1 MESLYTK
8 YRPAV
13 FQDVVGQTHVVSTLQ
28 NAVLEHKIGH
38 AYLFCGPRGTGKTTM
53 ARLFAKALLCAS
65 PQNGLP
71 CGVCETCKNIAQ
83 GIHPDVFELDAASR
97 TGVDNVR
104 EEIID
109 RVNYAPL
116 KGAYKIYIIDEV
128 HMLTASAFNALLKTL
143 EEPPSHVVFILCT
156 TEPHK
161 ILATILSRVMRFDFH
176 RIKSDEMFAH
186 LQKVCTLEHF
196 SADDEALKLIV
207 EHAQGGMRDALSS
220 LEQISVFGKGVISK
234 RLVEDMLGA
243 TSQTNLTALV
253 QSLALRDT
261 KRLFE
266 EIASLCEQGKSI
278 VQAACELAE
287 YMRDV
292 YLAKTLM
299 ESRLTLDDYAELFT
313 CGVATSQLE
322 ADAQAFKNVRHI
334 AYVLNV
340 VVDMISHIKTAAN
353 PRLTFELYSCRMI
366 HPVVTN
372 SSPALIKRLEAVET
386 QLAQL
391 TSGPS
396 QQSGAF
402 AAHAPVQHAARVQPV
417 QKASVQQSGYQPL
430 QQHVQPYA
438 PQHVQQRAQQM
449 PQQPAQQQA
458 QQMPQQPVQPPIQ
471 AHTSRPTQQPSQATA
486 APLSQGTA
494 DKSQLQRM
502 WKQVV
507 DKLMEVN
514 PSRGSLLTNAE
525 IRSDDGTRLVIEL
538 PIGSSFATKM
548 LAEPSISALVQ
559 SCVAPIFG
567 NRKLVYAESSL
578 QQTNIARAHAAQ
590 TPAPKPITAPAPSTS
605 SVSISAPTPVST
617 PPVATPA
624 PVPAQAPAVAPVPTP
639 SVAPAPAPQP
649 KSVSTPMPQPT
660 QSVAPQDTT
669 PSVQSASNGASS
681 ARAHEKTV
689 ATETLPPSSPA
700 LSQQEQDPQQT
711 IPRKATRAQTQKIL
725 DMLTEAFGEGV
736 KPRIESRESLE

>member
-53 ARLFAKALLCAS
+53 ARLFAKALLCTS

-287 YMRDV
+287 YTRDV

-299 ESRLTLDDYAELFT
+299 EQHLTLDDYAELFT

-372 SSPALIKRLEAVET
+372 SSSALIKRLEAVET

-391 TSGPS
+391 TSGSP
-396 QQSGAF
+396 QQSGLS
-402 AAHAPVQHAARVQPV
+402 AAHGPVQHTAHVQS
-417 QKASVQQSGYQPL
+417 ASNTSVQQR
-430 QQHVQPYA
+430 
-438 PQHVQQRAQQM
+438 VQQT
-449 PQQPAQQQA
+449 PQQPIQQQA

-578 QQTNIARAHAAQ
+578 QQTNIARTHAAQ
-590 TPAPKPITAPAPSTS
+590 IPAAKPIAAPAPSTS

-624 PVPAQAPAVAPVPTP
+624 PVPAQAPAAAPVPTP
-639 SVAPAPAPQP
+639 SVAPAPVPQP
-649 KSVSTPMPQPT
+649 KSVSTPTPQPT
-660 QSVAPQDTT
+660 QSAAPQNAK
-669 PSVQSASNGASS
+669 PSSQSVSNGATS

-689 ATETLPPSSPA
+689 ATETVPPSSPA

>member
-53 ARLFAKALLCAS
+53 ARLFAKALLCTS

-176 RIKSDEMFAH
+176 RIKGDEMFAH
-186 LQKVCTLEHF
+186 LQKVCTLENF

-299 ESRLTLDDYAELFT
+299 ESRLALDDYSELFT

-322 ADAQAFKNVRHI
+322 TDAQAFKNVRHI

-391 TSGPS
+391 TSVPS

-402 AAHAPVQHAARVQPV
+402 AAHAPVQHAEHVQPA

-430 QQHVQPYA
+430 QQPVQPPA

-449 PQQPAQQQA
+449 PQQPAQL
-458 QQMPQQPVQPPIQ
+458 PIQ
-471 AHTSRPTQQPSQATA
+471 ARAPQPAQQPSQSTA
-486 APLSQGTA
+486 APMSQGTA

-502 WKQVV
+502 WKQTV

-525 IRSDDGTRLVIEL
+525 IRSDDGIRLVIEL

-578 QQTNIARAHAAQ
+578 QQTNIARAQAVQ
-590 TPAPKPITAPAPSTS
+590 TPATAPVAAPTPTPAITSAPGSAPAPAPAP
-605 SVSISAPTPVST
+605 APTV
-617 PPVATPA
+617 TPA
-624 PVPAQAPAVAPVPTP
+624 PAP

-649 KSVSTPMPQPT
+649 KSVSTSTSQPMQPAAPQNAIPSA
-660 QSVAPQDTT
+660 QSVSHSTEP
-669 PSVQSASNGASS
+669 

-689 ATETLPPSSPA
+689 APETASSSSPTPSS
-700 LSQQEQDPQQT
+700 QEQDPQHA

-736 KPRIESRESLE
+736 KPRMETRETSE

>member
-53 ARLFAKALLCAS
+53 ARLFAKALLCTS

-176 RIKSDEMFAH
+176 RIKGDEMFAH

-299 ESRLTLDDYAELFT
+299 EQHLTLDDYAELFT

-391 TSGPS
+391 TSGSP
-396 QQSGAF
+396 QQSGLS
-402 AAHAPVQHAARVQPV
+402 AAHGPVQHTAHVQS
-417 QKASVQQSGYQPL
+417 ASNTSVQQSRYQPL
-430 QQHVQPYA
+430 QQTAQ
-438 PQHVQQRAQQM
+438 QRVQQPMQQHAQQSI
-449 PQQPAQQQA
+449 QQQA
-458 QQMPQQPVQPPIQ
+458 QQMPQQPAQPPIQ

-559 SCVAPIFG
+559 SCVALIFG

-578 QQTNIARAHAAQ
+578 QQTNIARAQAAQ
-590 TPAPKPITAPAPSTS
+590 TPATAPVAVPTPTPAITSAPGSAPAP
-605 SVSISAPTPVST
+605 A
-617 PPVATPA
+617 PA
-624 PVPAQAPAVAPVPTP
+624 PAPAAAPVPTP

-649 KSVSTPMPQPT
+649 KGVSTPTAKLMQPAAPQNAIPSA
-660 QSVAPQDTT
+660 QSVSNSTAP
-669 PSVQSASNGASS
+669 

-689 ATETLPPSSPA
+689 APETASSSSPTPSS
-700 LSQQEQDPQQT
+700 QEQDPQHT

-736 KPRIESRESLE
+736 KPRMETRESLE

>member
-53 ARLFAKALLCAS
+53 ARLFAKALLCTS

-176 RIKSDEMFAH
+176 RIKGDEMFAH

-234 RLVEDMLGA
+234 HLVEDMLGA

-299 ESRLTLDDYAELFT
+299 ESRLALDDYAELFT

-366 HPVVTN
+366 HPVLTN

-391 TSGPS
+391 TSGSP
-396 QQSGAF
+396 QQSGLS
-402 AAHAPVQHAARVQPV
+402 AAHEPVQHTTRVQ
-417 QKASVQQSGYQPL
+417 S
-430 QQHVQPYA
+430 A
-438 PQHVQQRAQQM
+438 PKTSAQQRVQQM
-449 PQQPAQQQA
+449 PQQPMQQQA
-458 QQMPQQPVQPPIQ
+458 QQMPQQPAQPPIQ
-471 AHTSRPTQQPSQATA
+471 ARKPQPAQQPSQATV

-578 QQTNIARAHAAQ
+578 QQTNIARTHAAQ
-590 TPAPKPITAPAPSTS
+590 IPAAKPIAAPAPSTS

-624 PVPAQAPAVAPVPTP
+624 PVPAQAPAAAPVPTP
-639 SVAPAPAPQP
+639 SVAPAPVPQP
-649 KSVSTPMPQPT
+649 KSVSTPTPQPT
-660 QSVAPQDTT
+660 QSAAPQNAT
-669 PSVQSASNGASS
+669 PSVQSVSNGASS

-700 LSQQEQDPQQT
+700 LSQQEQDPQHA

-736 KPRIESRESLE
+736 KPRMETRETSE

>member
-53 ARLFAKALLCAS
+53 ARLFAKALLCTS

-299 ESRLTLDDYAELFT
+299 EQHLTLDDYAELFT
-313 CGVATSQLE
+313 YGVATSQLE

-391 TSGPS
+391 TSGSP
-396 QQSGAF
+396 QQSGLS
-402 AAHAPVQHAARVQPV
+402 AAHAPVQHTA
-417 QKASVQQSGYQPL
+417 
-430 QQHVQPYA
+430 HVQSA
-438 PQHVQQRAQQM
+438 PKTSAQQRVQQM
-449 PQQPAQQQA
+449 PQQPMQQQA
-458 QQMPQQPVQPPIQ
+458 QQMPQQPAQPPIQ
-471 AHTSRPTQQPSQATA
+471 ARKPQPTQQPSQATA
-486 APLSQGTA
+486 APLSQGAA

-525 IRSDDGTRLVIEL
+525 IRSDDGARLVIEL

-590 TPAPKPITAPAPSTS
+590 IPAAKPIAAPAPSTS

-617 PPVATPA
+617 TPVATPA
-624 PVPAQAPAVAPVPTP
+624 PASVPAVAPVSAPAPT
-639 SVAPAPAPQP
+639 PAPAPRP
-649 KSVSTPMPQPT
+649 KSVSTSTSQPT
-660 QSVAPQDTT
+660 QSAAPQNAK
-669 PSVQSASNGASS
+669 PSSQSVSNGATS

-689 ATETLPPSSPA
+689 ATETVPPSSPA
-700 LSQQEQDPQQT
+700 PSQQEQDPQQT

>member
-53 ARLFAKALLCAS
+53 ARLFAKALLCTS

-278 VQAACELAE
+278 VQTACELAE

-299 ESRLTLDDYAELFT
+299 EQHLTLDDYAELFT
-313 CGVATSQLE
+313 CGFATSQLE

-391 TSGPS
+391 TSGSP
-396 QQSGAF
+396 QQSGLS
-402 AAHAPVQHAARVQPV
+402 AAHGPVQHTAHVQS
-417 QKASVQQSGYQPL
+417 ASNTSVQQR
-430 QQHVQPYA
+430 
-438 PQHVQQRAQQM
+438 VQQT
-449 PQQPAQQQA
+449 PQQPIQQQA

-502 WKQVV
+502 WKQTV

-525 IRSDDGTRLVIEL
+525 IRSDDGVRLVIEL

-578 QQTNIARAHAAQ
+578 QQTNIARTHAAQ
-590 TPAPKPITAPAPSTS
+590 IPAAKPIAAPAPSTS

-624 PVPAQAPAVAPVPTP
+624 PVPAQAPAAAPVPTP
-639 SVAPAPAPQP
+639 SVAPAPVPQP
-649 KSVSTPMPQPT
+649 KSVSTPTPQPT
-660 QSVAPQDTT
+660 QSAAPQNAK
-669 PSVQSASNGASS
+669 PSSQSVSNGATS

-689 ATETLPPSSPA
+689 ATETVPPSSPA

>member
-53 ARLFAKALLCAS
+53 ARLFAKALLCTS

-287 YMRDV
+287 YTRDV

-299 ESRLTLDDYAELFT
+299 EQHLTLDDYAELFT

-449 PQQPAQQQA
+449 PQQP
-458 QQMPQQPVQPPIQ
+458 VQPPIQ
-471 AHTSRPTQQPSQATA
+471 ARKPQLAQQPSQATA
-486 APLSQGTA
+486 VTMSQGTA

-502 WKQVV
+502 WKQTV

-525 IRSDDGTRLVIEL
+525 IRSDDGVRLVIEL

-578 QQTNIARAHAAQ
+578 QQTNIARAQAAQ
-590 TPAPKPITAPAPSTS
+590 TPATAPVAAPTPAPTIASVPGSAPAP
-605 SVSISAPTPVST
+605 A
-617 PPVATPA
+617 PA
-624 PVPAQAPAVAPVPTP
+624 PAPAAAPVPTP

-649 KSVSTPMPQPT
+649 KGVSTPTAKPT
-660 QSVAPQDTT
+660 QPAAPQNAI
-669 PSVQSASNGASS
+669 PSAQSVSHSTEP

-689 ATETLPPSSPA
+689 APETAPSSSPA
-700 LSQQEQDPQQT
+700 SSSQEQDPQHA

-736 KPRIESRESLE
+736 KPRMETRETSE

>member
-71 CGVCETCKNIAQ
+71 CGACETCKNIAQ

-299 ESRLTLDDYAELFT
+299 ESRLALDDYAELFT

-391 TSGPS
+391 TSGYL
-396 QQSGAF
+396 QQSGAST
-402 AAHAPVQHAARVQPV
+402 AHTPVQHEARVQPA

-430 QQHVQPYA
+430 QQPVQPPA
-438 PQHVQQRAQQM
+438 PQHVQQRVQQM
-449 PQQPAQQQA
+449 PQQPAQ
-458 QQMPQQPVQPPIQ
+458 PPIQ
-471 AHTSRPTQQPSQATA
+471 ARAPQPAQQPSQATA
-486 APLSQGTA
+486 APMSQGTA

-502 WKQVV
+502 WKQTV

-525 IRSDDGTRLVIEL
+525 IRSDDGVRLVIEL

-578 QQTNIARAHAAQ
+578 QQTNIARAQAVQ
-590 TPAPKPITAPAPSTS
+590 TPATAPVAAPTPTPAITSAPAP
-605 SVSISAPTPVST
+605 A
-617 PPVATPA
+617 PA
-624 PVPAQAPAVAPVPTP
+624 PAPAVAPVPAP
-639 SVAPAPAPQP
+639 SVAPAPAPQS
-649 KSVSTPMPQPT
+649 KGVSTPTAKPT
-660 QSVAPQDTT
+660 QPAAPQNAI
-669 PSVQSASNGASS
+669 PSPQSVSHSTEPAH
-681 ARAHEKTV
+681 AHEKT
-689 ATETLPPSSPA
+689 ATPEPVPSSSPA
-700 LSQQEQDPQQT
+700 SSSQEQDPQQT

-736 KPRIESRESLE
+736 KPRMETRETSE

>member
-299 ESRLTLDDYAELFT
+299 EQHLTLDDYAELFT

-391 TSGPS
+391 TSGSP
-396 QQSGAF
+396 QQSGLS
-402 AAHAPVQHAARVQPV
+402 AAHGPVQHTAHVQS
-417 QKASVQQSGYQPL
+417 ASNTSVQQSRYQPL
-430 QQHVQPYA
+430 QQTAQ
-438 PQHVQQRAQQM
+438 QRVQQPMQQHAQQSIQQAQQM
-449 PQQPAQQQA
+449 PQQPAQ
-458 QQMPQQPVQPPIQ
+458 PPIQ
-471 AHTSRPTQQPSQATA
+471 ARKPQPAQQPSQATA

-502 WKQVV
+502 WKQAV

-525 IRSDDGTRLVIEL
+525 IRSDDGARLVIEL

-590 TPAPKPITAPAPSTS
+590 IPAAKPIAAPAPSTS

-617 PPVATPA
+617 TPVATPA

-649 KSVSTPMPQPT
+649 KSASTPTPQPT

-736 KPRIESRESLE
+736 KPRMESRESLE

>member
-53 ARLFAKALLCAS
+53 ARLFAKALLCTS

-278 VQAACELAE
+278 VQTACELAE

-299 ESRLTLDDYAELFT
+299 EQHLTLDDYAELFT
-313 CGVATSQLE
+313 CGFATSQLE

-372 SSPALIKRLEAVET
+372 SSPALIKRLETVET

-391 TSGPS
+391 TSGSP
-396 QQSGAF
+396 QQSGLS
-402 AAHAPVQHAARVQPV
+402 AAHGPVQHTAHVQSAPNT
-417 QKASVQQSGYQPL
+417 SVQQSRYQPL
-430 QQHVQPYA
+430 QQTAQ
-438 PQHVQQRAQQM
+438 QRVQQPMQQHAQQ
-449 PQQPAQQQA
+449 PIQQQA
-458 QQMPQQPVQPPIQ
+458 QQMPQQPAQLPIQ

-548 LAEPSISALVQ
+548 LAEHSISALVQ

-578 QQTNIARAHAAQ
+578 QQTNIARAHAVQ
-590 TPAPKPITAPAPSTS
+590 TPAAAPAAAPTPTPGIAPAPAP
-605 SVSISAPTPVST
+605 APTV
-617 PPVATPA
+617 A
-624 PVPAQAPAVAPVPTP
+624 PVPAP

-649 KSVSTPMPQPT
+649 KGVSTPTAKPT
-660 QSVAPQDTT
+660 QSAAPQNAV
-669 PSVQSASNGASS
+669 PSAQSVSHSTEP
-681 ARAHEKTV
+681 ARVHEKT
-689 ATETLPPSSPA
+689 ATPETASSSSPTPSS
-700 LSQQEQDPQQT
+700 QEQDPQHT

-736 KPRIESRESLE
+736 KPRMETRESLE

>member
-53 ARLFAKALLCAS
+53 ARLFAKALLCTS

-299 ESRLTLDDYAELFT
+299 EQHLTLDDYAELFT

-391 TSGPS
+391 TSGSP
-396 QQSGAF
+396 QQSGLS
-402 AAHAPVQHAARVQPV
+402 AAHGPVQHTAHVQS
-417 QKASVQQSGYQPL
+417 ASNTSVQQR
-430 QQHVQPYA
+430 
-438 PQHVQQRAQQM
+438 VQQT
-449 PQQPAQQQA
+449 PQQPIQQQA

-578 QQTNIARAHAAQ
+578 QQTNIARTHAAQ
-590 TPAPKPITAPAPSTS
+590 IPAAKPIAAPAPSTS

-624 PVPAQAPAVAPVPTP
+624 PVPAQAPAAAPVPTP
-639 SVAPAPAPQP
+639 SVAPAPVPQP
-649 KSVSTPMPQPT
+649 KSVSTPTPQPT
-660 QSVAPQDTT
+660 QSAAPQNAT
-669 PSVQSASNGASS
+669 PSVQSVSNGASS

>member
-53 ARLFAKALLCAS
+53 ARLFAKALLCTS

-176 RIKSDEMFAH
+176 RIKDDEMFAH

-287 YMRDV
+287 YTRDV

-299 ESRLTLDDYAELFT
+299 ESRLALDDYAELFT

-391 TSGPS
+391 TSGSP
-396 QQSGAF
+396 QQSGLS
-402 AAHAPVQHAARVQPV
+402 AAHAPVQHTARVQS
-417 QKASVQQSGYQPL
+417 ASNTSVQQSRYQPL
-430 QQHVQPYA
+430 QQPAQ
-438 PQHVQQRAQQM
+438 QRVQQSIQQQAQQ
-449 PQQPAQQQA
+449 PIQQQA

-471 AHTSRPTQQPSQATA
+471 AHTPQPAQQPSQAIA

-578 QQTNIARAHAAQ
+578 QQTNIARTPAAQ
-590 TPAPKPITAPAPSTS
+590 IPAAKPIAAPAPSTS

-617 PPVATPA
+617 TPVATPA

-649 KSVSTPMPQPT
+649 KSVSTPTSQPT
-660 QSVAPQDTT
+660 QSVAPQNAT
-669 PSVQSASNGASS
+669 PSVQSVSNAAAS
-681 ARAHEKTV
+681 ARAHEKT
-689 ATETLPPSSPA
+689 ATPETVPSSSPA
-700 LSQQEQDPQQT
+700 SSSQEQDPQQT

-736 KPRIESRESLE
+736 KPRMESRESLE

>member
-176 RIKSDEMFAH
+176 RIKGDEMFAH

-220 LEQISVFGKGVISK
+220 LEQISVFGKGIISK

-372 SSPALIKRLEAVET
+372 SSPALIKRLEVVET
-386 QLAQL
+386 QLSQL

-402 AAHAPVQHAARVQPV
+402 AAHAPVQHTARVQPA

-430 QQHVQPYA
+430 QQL
-438 PQHVQQRAQQM
+438 AQM
-449 PQQPAQQQA
+449 RTPQPAQQQA
-458 QQMPQQPVQPPIQ
+458 QQMPQQPAQQRVQQMPQQPAQ
-471 AHTSRPTQQPSQATA
+471 MRTPQPAQQPSQSTA
-486 APLSQGTA
+486 APISQGTA

-507 DKLMEVN
+507 DKLMAVN

-525 IRSDDGTRLVIEL
+525 IRSDDGARLVIEL

-578 QQTNIARAHAAQ
+578 QQTNIARAQAAQ
-590 TPAPKPITAPAPSTS
+590 TPATTPVA
-605 SVSISAPTPVST
+605 APTPV
-617 PPVATPA
+617 PA
-624 PVPAQAPAVAPVPTP
+624 PSAVSAPAPASAPVPAVAPVPAP
-639 SVAPAPAPQP
+639 SAAPAPAPQP
-649 KSVSTPMPQPT
+649 QPKGVSTPTAKPT
-660 QSVAPQDTT
+660 QSAAPQNAI
-669 PSVQSASNGASS
+669 PSAQSVSNS
-681 ARAHEKTV
+681 AAPARVHEKT
-689 ATETLPPSSPA
+689 ATPEAVPSSSPA
-700 LSQQEQDPQQT
+700 SSSQEQDPQHT

-736 KPRIESRESLE
+736 KPRMETRESLE

>member
-391 TSGPS
+391 TSGYL
-396 QQSGAF
+396 QQSGAST
-402 AAHAPVQHAARVQPV
+402 AHTPVQHEARVQPA
-417 QKASVQQSGYQPL
+417 QKASVQQSGYQP
-430 QQHVQPYA
+430 
-438 PQHVQQRAQQM
+438 VQQPAQM
-449 PQQPAQQQA
+449 RTPQPAQQQA
-458 QQMPQQPVQPPIQ
+458 QQMPQQPAQPPIQ
-471 AHTSRPTQQPSQATA
+471 ARKPQPAQQPSQSIAT
-486 APLSQGTA
+486 PISQGTA
-494 DKSQLQRM
+494 DKSQLQRL
-502 WKQVV
+502 WKQTV

-525 IRSDDGTRLVIEL
+525 IRSDDGARLVIEL

-578 QQTNIARAHAAQ
+578 QQTNIARAQAAQ
-590 TPAPKPITAPAPSTS
+590 TPATAPVAAPTPAPAPSA
-605 SVSISAPTPVST
+605 VSAPAPAS
-617 PPVATPA
+617 A
-624 PVPAQAPAVAPVPTP
+624 PVPAVAPV
-639 SVAPAPAPQP
+639 PAPAPQP
-649 KSVSTPMPQPT
+649 KGVSTPTAKPT
-660 QSVAPQDTT
+660 PPVAPQNAI
-669 PSVQSASNGASS
+669 PSAQSVSDSTEP

-689 ATETLPPSSPA
+689 APETVPSSSPTP
-700 LSQQEQDPQQT
+700 SSQEQDPQHA

-736 KPRIESRESLE
+736 KPRMETRETSE

>member
-53 ARLFAKALLCAS
+53 ARLFAKALLCTS

-287 YMRDV
+287 YTRDV

-299 ESRLTLDDYAELFT
+299 EQHLTLDDYAELFT

-366 HPVVTN
+366 HPVVIN

-391 TSGPS
+391 TSGSP
-396 QQSGAF
+396 QQSGLS
-402 AAHAPVQHAARVQPV
+402 AAHGPVQHTARVQS
-417 QKASVQQSGYQPL
+417 ASNTSVQQSRYQPL
-430 QQHVQPYA
+430 QQPAQQRVQ
-438 PQHVQQRAQQM
+438 QSIQQRAQQ
-449 PQQPAQQQA
+449 PIQQQA

-471 AHTSRPTQQPSQATA
+471 ARTPQPAQQPSQAIA

-578 QQTNIARAHAAQ
+578 QQTNIARAHAVQ
-590 TPAPKPITAPAPSTS
+590 TPATAPAAAPTPTPGIAPAPAPSA
-605 SVSISAPTPVST
+605 VLV
-617 PPVATPA
+617 PA
-624 PVPAQAPAVAPVPTP
+624 PAPAAAPVPTP

-649 KSVSTPMPQPT
+649 KGVSTPTAKPT
-660 QSVAPQDTT
+660 QSAAPQNAV
-669 PSVQSASNGASS
+669 PSAQSVSHSTEP
-681 ARAHEKTV
+681 ARVHEKT
-689 ATETLPPSSPA
+689 ATPETASSSSPTPSS
-700 LSQQEQDPQQT
+700 QEQDPQHT

>member
-53 ARLFAKALLCAS
+53 ARLFAKALLCTS

-299 ESRLTLDDYAELFT
+299 EQHLTLDDYAELFT
-313 CGVATSQLE
+313 CDVATSQLE

-391 TSGPS
+391 TSGSP
-396 QQSGAF
+396 QQSGLS
-402 AAHAPVQHAARVQPV
+402 AAHGPVQHTAHVQS
-417 QKASVQQSGYQPL
+417 ASNTSVQQR
-430 QQHVQPYA
+430 
-438 PQHVQQRAQQM
+438 VQQT
-449 PQQPAQQQA
+449 PQQPIQQQA

-578 QQTNIARAHAAQ
+578 QQTNIARTHAAQ
-590 TPAPKPITAPAPSTS
+590 IPAAKPIAAPAPSTS

-624 PVPAQAPAVAPVPTP
+624 PVPAQAPAAAPVPTP
-639 SVAPAPAPQP
+639 SVAPAPVPQP
-649 KSVSTPMPQPT
+649 KSVSTPTPQPT
-660 QSVAPQDTT
+660 QSAAPQNAK
-669 PSVQSASNGASS
+669 PSSQSVSNGATS

-689 ATETLPPSSPA
+689 ATETVPPSSPA

>member
-299 ESRLTLDDYAELFT
+299 EQHLTLDDYAELFT

-340 VVDMISHIKTAAN
+340 GVDMISHIKTAAN

-391 TSGPS
+391 TSGSP
-396 QQSGAF
+396 QQSGLS
-402 AAHAPVQHAARVQPV
+402 AAHAPVQHTAHVQSAPNT
-417 QKASVQQSGYQPL
+417 SVQQR
-430 QQHVQPYA
+430 
-438 PQHVQQRAQQM
+438 VQQT
-449 PQQPAQQQA
+449 PQQPIQQQA

-578 QQTNIARAHAAQ
+578 QQTNIARTHAAQ
-590 TPAPKPITAPAPSTS
+590 IPAAKPIAAPAPSTS
-605 SVSISAPTPVST
+605 SVSIPAPTPVST
-617 PPVATPA
+617 PPVATPS

-649 KSVSTPMPQPT
+649 KSASTPTPQPT
-660 QSVAPQDTT
+660 QSVAPQNTT
-669 PSVQSASNGASS
+669 PSVQSVSNGAAS

-689 ATETLPPSSPA
+689 ATEPSHSSSPA

>member
-53 ARLFAKALLCAS
+53 ARLFAKALLCTS

-176 RIKSDEMFAH
+176 RIKSDEMFVH

-299 ESRLTLDDYAELFT
+299 EQHLTLDDYAELFT

-372 SSPALIKRLEAVET
+372 SSSALIKRLEAVET

-391 TSGPS
+391 TSGYL
-396 QQSGAF
+396 QQSGAST
-402 AAHAPVQHAARVQPV
+402 AHGPVQHTAHVQS
-417 QKASVQQSGYQPL
+417 ASNTSVQQR
-430 QQHVQPYA
+430 
-438 PQHVQQRAQQM
+438 VQQT
-449 PQQPAQQQA
+449 PQQPIQQQA

-578 QQTNIARAHAAQ
+578 QQTNIARTHAAQ
-590 TPAPKPITAPAPSTS
+590 IPAAKPIAAPAPSTS

-624 PVPAQAPAVAPVPTP
+624 PVPAQAPAAAPVPTP
-639 SVAPAPAPQP
+639 SVAPAPVPQP
-649 KSVSTPMPQPT
+649 KSVSTPTPQPT
-660 QSVAPQDTT
+660 QSAAPQNAK
-669 PSVQSASNGASS
+669 PSSQSVSNGATS

-689 ATETLPPSSPA
+689 ATETVPPSSPA

>member
-299 ESRLTLDDYAELFT
+299 EQHLTLDDYAELFT
-313 CGVATSQLE
+313 CDVATSQLE

-391 TSGPS
+391 TSGSP
-396 QQSGAF
+396 QQSGLS
-402 AAHAPVQHAARVQPV
+402 AAHGPVQHTAHVQS
-417 QKASVQQSGYQPL
+417 ASNTSVQQR
-430 QQHVQPYA
+430 
-438 PQHVQQRAQQM
+438 VQQT
-449 PQQPAQQQA
+449 PQQPIQQQA

-578 QQTNIARAHAAQ
+578 QQTNIARMPAAQ
-590 TPAPKPITAPAPSTS
+590 IPAVKPIAAPAPSTS

-624 PVPAQAPAVAPVPTP
+624 PVPAQAPAAAPVPTP

-649 KSVSTPMPQPT
+649 KSVSTPTSQPT
-660 QSVAPQDTT
+660 QSVAPQNAT
-669 PSVQSASNGASS
+669 PSVQSVSNAAAS
-681 ARAHEKTV
+681 ARAHEKT
-689 ATETLPPSSPA
+689 ATPETAPSSSPA
-700 LSQQEQDPQQT
+700 SSSQEQDPQQT

>member
-53 ARLFAKALLCAS
+53 ARLFAKALLCTS

-287 YMRDV
+287 YTRDV

-299 ESRLTLDDYAELFT
+299 EQHLTLDDYAELFT

-391 TSGPS
+391 TSRSP
-396 QQSGAF
+396 QQSGLS
-402 AAHAPVQHAARVQPV
+402 AAHAPVQHTARVQS
-417 QKASVQQSGYQPL
+417 ASNTSVQQSRYQPL
-430 QQHVQPYA
+430 QQPAQ
-438 PQHVQQRAQQM
+438 QRVQQSIQQQAQQ
-449 PQQPAQQQA
+449 PIQQQA

-471 AHTSRPTQQPSQATA
+471 AHTPQPAQQPSQAIA

-525 IRSDDGTRLVIEL
+525 IRSDDGARLVIEL

-590 TPAPKPITAPAPSTS
+590 IPAAKPIAAPAPSTS

-617 PPVATPA
+617 TPVATPA

-649 KSVSTPMPQPT
+649 KSASTPTPQPT

-736 KPRIESRESLE
+736 KPRMESRESLE

>member
-53 ARLFAKALLCAS
+53 ARLFAKALLCTS

-143 EEPPSHVVFILCT
+143 EEPPAHVVFILCT

-176 RIKSDEMFAH
+176 RIKGDEMFAH

-234 RLVEDMLGA
+234 HLVEDMLGA

-299 ESRLTLDDYAELFT
+299 ESRLALDDYAELFT

-366 HPVVTN
+366 HPVLTN

-391 TSGPS
+391 TSGSP
-396 QQSGAF
+396 QQSGLS
-402 AAHAPVQHAARVQPV
+402 AAHEPVQHTTRVQ
-417 QKASVQQSGYQPL
+417 S
-430 QQHVQPYA
+430 A
-438 PQHVQQRAQQM
+438 PKTSAQQRAQQM

-578 QQTNIARAHAAQ
+578 QQTNIARTHAAQ
-590 TPAPKPITAPAPSTS
+590 IPAAKPIAAPAPSTS

-624 PVPAQAPAVAPVPTP
+624 PVPAQAPAAAPVPTP
-639 SVAPAPAPQP
+639 SVAPAPVPQP
-649 KSVSTPMPQPT
+649 KSVSTPTAKPT
-660 QSVAPQDTT
+660 PPAASQNAIPSAQSVSHSTEP
-669 PSVQSASNGASS
+669 

-689 ATETLPPSSPA
+689 APETASSSSPTPSS
-700 LSQQEQDPQQT
+700 QEQDPQQT

-736 KPRIESRESLE
+736 KPRIESRETSE

>member
-53 ARLFAKALLCAS
+53 ARLFAKALLCTS

-176 RIKSDEMFAH
+176 RIKGDEMFAH

-287 YMRDV
+287 YTRDV

-299 ESRLTLDDYAELFT
+299 ESRLALDDYAELFT

-366 HPVVTN
+366 HPVLTN

-391 TSGPS
+391 TSGSP
-396 QQSGAF
+396 QQSGLS
-402 AAHAPVQHAARVQPV
+402 AAHEPVQHTTRVQ
-417 QKASVQQSGYQPL
+417 S
-430 QQHVQPYA
+430 A
-438 PQHVQQRAQQM
+438 PKTSAQQRVQQM
-449 PQQPAQQQA
+449 PQQPAQ
-458 QQMPQQPVQPPIQ
+458 PPIQ
-471 AHTSRPTQQPSQATA
+471 ARKPQPAQQPSQATA

-525 IRSDDGTRLVIEL
+525 IRSDDGARLVIEL

-578 QQTNIARAHAAQ
+578 QQTNIARTPAAQ
-590 TPAPKPITAPAPSTS
+590 IPAAKPIAAPAPSTS

-624 PVPAQAPAVAPVPTP
+624 PVPARAPAAAPVPTP

-649 KSVSTPMPQPT
+649 KSVSTPTSQPT

>member
-53 ARLFAKALLCAS
+53 ARLFAKALLCTS

-143 EEPPSHVVFILCT
+143 EEPPAHVVFILCT

-176 RIKSDEMFAH
+176 RIKGDEMFAH

-234 RLVEDMLGA
+234 HLVEDMLGA

-299 ESRLTLDDYAELFT
+299 ESRLALDDYAELFT

-366 HPVVTN
+366 HPVLTN

-391 TSGPS
+391 TSGSP
-396 QQSGAF
+396 QQSGLS
-402 AAHAPVQHAARVQPV
+402 AAHAPVQHTTRVQ
-417 QKASVQQSGYQPL
+417 S
-430 QQHVQPYA
+430 A
-438 PQHVQQRAQQM
+438 PKTSAQQRVQQM
-449 PQQPAQQQA
+449 PQQPMQQQA
-458 QQMPQQPVQPPIQ
+458 QQMPQQPAQPPIQ
-471 AHTSRPTQQPSQATA
+471 ARKPQPAQQPSQATA

-525 IRSDDGTRLVIEL
+525 IRSDDGARLVIEL

-578 QQTNIARAHAAQ
+578 QQTNIARTPAAQ
-590 TPAPKPITAPAPSTS
+590 IPAAKPIAAPAPSTS

-624 PVPAQAPAVAPVPTP
+624 PVPAQAPAAAPVPTP

-649 KSVSTPMPQPT
+649 KSVSTPTSQPT
-660 QSVAPQDTT
+660 QSVAPQNAT
-669 PSVQSASNGASS
+669 PSVQSVSNAAAS
-681 ARAHEKTV
+681 ARAHEKT
-689 ATETLPPSSPA
+689 ATPETVPSSSPA
-700 LSQQEQDPQQT
+700 SSSQEQDPQQT

>member
-176 RIKSDEMFAH
+176 RIKGDEMFAH

-292 YLAKTLM
+292 YLVKTLM
-299 ESRLTLDDYAELFT
+299 ESRLALDDYAELFT

-391 TSGPS
+391 TSGYL
-396 QQSGAF
+396 QQSGAST
-402 AAHAPVQHAARVQPV
+402 AHTPVQHEARVQPA
-417 QKASVQQSGYQPL
+417 QKASVQQSGYQPV
-430 QQHVQPYA
+430 QQPA
-438 PQHVQQRAQQM
+438 QQRAQQM
-449 PQQPAQQQA
+449 PQQPAQ
-458 QQMPQQPVQPPIQ
+458 PPIQ
-471 AHTSRPTQQPSQATA
+471 AHTPQPAQQPSQATA
-486 APLSQGTA
+486 VPMSQGTA

-502 WKQVV
+502 WKQTV

-525 IRSDDGTRLVIEL
+525 IRSDDGVRLVIEL

-578 QQTNIARAHAAQ
+578 QQTNIARAQAAQ
-590 TPAPKPITAPAPSTS
+590 TPATAPVAAPTPTPAITSALGSAPAP
-605 SVSISAPTPVST
+605 A
-617 PPVATPA
+617 PA
-624 PVPAQAPAVAPVPTP
+624 PAPAAAPVPTP

-649 KSVSTPMPQPT
+649 KGVSTPTAKPT
-660 QSVAPQDTT
+660 QPAAPQNAI
-669 PSVQSASNGASS
+669 PSAQSVSHSTEP

-689 ATETLPPSSPA
+689 APETASSSSPTPSS
-700 LSQQEQDPQQT
+700 QEQDPQHT

-736 KPRIESRESLE
+736 KPRMETRETSE

>member
-53 ARLFAKALLCAS
+53 ARLFAKALLCTS

-299 ESRLTLDDYAELFT
+299 EQHLTLDDYAELFT

-391 TSGPS
+391 TSGSP
-396 QQSGAF
+396 QQSGLS
-402 AAHAPVQHAARVQPV
+402 AAHEPVQHTTRVQ
-417 QKASVQQSGYQPL
+417 S
-430 QQHVQPYA
+430 A
-438 PQHVQQRAQQM
+438 PKTSAQQRVQQM
-449 PQQPAQQQA
+449 PQQPAQ
-458 QQMPQQPVQPPIQ
+458 PPIQ
-471 AHTSRPTQQPSQATA
+471 ARKPQPAQQPSQATA

-525 IRSDDGTRLVIEL
+525 IRSDDGARLVIEL

-590 TPAPKPITAPAPSTS
+590 TPAAKPITVPAPSTS

-617 PPVATPA
+617 PSVATPA
-624 PVPAQAPAVAPVPTP
+624 PVPAQAPAVAPVSAPAPT
-639 SVAPAPAPQP
+639 PAPAPQP
-649 KSVSTPMPQPT
+649 KSVSTSTSQPT
-660 QSVAPQDTT
+660 QSAAPQNAK
-669 PSVQSASNGASS
+669 PSSQSVSNGATS

-689 ATETLPPSSPA
+689 ATVTVPPSSPA
-700 LSQQEQDPQQT
+700 PSQQEQDPQQT

>member
-53 ARLFAKALLCAS
+53 ARLFAKALLCTS

-176 RIKSDEMFAH
+176 RIKGDEMFAH

-287 YMRDV
+287 YTRDV

-299 ESRLTLDDYAELFT
+299 ESRLALDDYAELFT

-366 HPVVTN
+366 HPVLTN

-391 TSGPS
+391 TSGSP
-396 QQSGAF
+396 QQSGLS
-402 AAHAPVQHAARVQPV
+402 AAHEPVQHTTRVQ
-417 QKASVQQSGYQPL
+417 S
-430 QQHVQPYA
+430 A
-438 PQHVQQRAQQM
+438 PKTSAQQRVQQM
-449 PQQPAQQQA
+449 PQQPMQQQA
-458 QQMPQQPVQPPIQ
+458 QQMPQQPAQPPIQ
-471 AHTSRPTQQPSQATA
+471 ARKPQPAQQPSQATV

-578 QQTNIARAHAAQ
+578 QQTNIARTHAAQ
-590 TPAPKPITAPAPSTS
+590 IPAAKPIAAPAPSTS

-624 PVPAQAPAVAPVPTP
+624 PVPAQAPAAAPVPTP
-639 SVAPAPAPQP
+639 SVAPAPVPQP
-649 KSVSTPMPQPT
+649 KSVSTPTPQPT
-660 QSVAPQDTT
+660 QSAAPQNAT
-669 PSVQSASNGASS
+669 PSVQSVSNGASS

>member
-299 ESRLTLDDYAELFT
+299 EQHLTLDDYAELFT

-366 HPVVTN
+366 HPVVIN

-391 TSGPS
+391 TSGSP
-396 QQSGAF
+396 QQSGLS
-402 AAHAPVQHAARVQPV
+402 AAHGPVQHTAHVQS
-417 QKASVQQSGYQPL
+417 ASNTSVQQSRYQPL
-430 QQHVQPYA
+430 QQTA
-438 PQHVQQRAQQM
+438 QQRVQQM
-449 PQQPAQQQA
+449 PQQPMQQQA
-458 QQMPQQPVQPPIQ
+458 QQMPQQPAQPPIQ
-471 AHTSRPTQQPSQATA
+471 ARKPQPAQQPSQATA

-525 IRSDDGTRLVIEL
+525 IRSDDGARLVIEL

-578 QQTNIARAHAAQ
+578 QQTNIARTPAAQ
-590 TPAPKPITAPAPSTS
+590 IPAAKPIAAPAPSTS

-624 PVPAQAPAVAPVPTP
+624 PVPAQAPAAAPVPTP

-649 KSVSTPMPQPT
+649 KSVSTPTSQPT
-660 QSVAPQDTT
+660 QSVAPQNAT
-669 PSVQSASNGASS
+669 PSVQSVSNAAAS
-681 ARAHEKTV
+681 ARAHEKT
-689 ATETLPPSSPA
+689 ATPETVPSSSPA
-700 LSQQEQDPQQT
+700 SSSQEQDPQQT

>member
-53 ARLFAKALLCAS
+53 ARLFAKALLCTS

-176 RIKSDEMFAH
+176 RIKDDEMFAH

-287 YMRDV
+287 YTRDV

-299 ESRLTLDDYAELFT
+299 ESRLALDDYAELFT

-391 TSGPS
+391 TSGSP
-396 QQSGAF
+396 QQSGLS
-402 AAHAPVQHAARVQPV
+402 AAHAPVQHTARVQS
-417 QKASVQQSGYQPL
+417 ASNTSVQQSRYQPL
-430 QQHVQPYA
+430 QQPAQ
-438 PQHVQQRAQQM
+438 QRVQQSIQQQAQQ
-449 PQQPAQQQA
+449 PIQQQA

-471 AHTSRPTQQPSQATA
+471 AHTPQPAQQPSQAIA

-578 QQTNIARAHAAQ
+578 QQTNIAR
-590 TPAPKPITAPAPSTS
+590 PAPSTS

-624 PVPAQAPAVAPVPTP
+624 PVPAQAPAAAPVPTP

-649 KSVSTPMPQPT
+649 KSVSTPTSQPT
-660 QSVAPQDTT
+660 QSVAPQNAT
-669 PSVQSASNGASS
+669 PSVQSVSNAAAS
-681 ARAHEKTV
+681 ARAHEKT
-689 ATETLPPSSPA
+689 ATPETVPSSSPA
-700 LSQQEQDPQQT
+700 SSSQEQDPQQT

>member
-53 ARLFAKALLCAS
+53 ARLFAKALLCTS

-143 EEPPSHVVFILCT
+143 EEPPAHVVFILCT

-176 RIKSDEMFAH
+176 RIKGDEMFVH

-234 RLVEDMLGA
+234 HLVEDMLGA

-299 ESRLTLDDYAELFT
+299 ESRLALDDYAELFT

-366 HPVVTN
+366 HPVLTN

-391 TSGPS
+391 TSGSP
-396 QQSGAF
+396 QQSGLS
-402 AAHAPVQHAARVQPV
+402 AAHEPVQHTTRVQS
-417 QKASVQQSGYQPL
+417 ASNTSVQQSRYQPL
-430 QQHVQPYA
+430 QQPAQ
-438 PQHVQQRAQQM
+438 QRVQQSIQQQAQQ
-449 PQQPAQQQA
+449 PIQQQA

-471 AHTSRPTQQPSQATA
+471 AHTPQPAQQPSQAIA

-525 IRSDDGTRLVIEL
+525 IRSDDGVRLVIEL

-578 QQTNIARAHAAQ
+578 QQTNIARAQAAQ
-590 TPAPKPITAPAPSTS
+590 IPATAPVAAPTPAPAIAPAP
-605 SVSISAPTPVST
+605 A
-617 PPVATPA
+617 
-624 PVPAQAPAVAPVPTP
+624 P

-649 KSVSTPMPQPT
+649 KGVSTPTAKPT
-660 QSVAPQDTT
+660 QSAAPQNAV
-669 PSVQSASNGASS
+669 PSAQSVSHSTEP
-681 ARAHEKTV
+681 ARVHEKT
-689 ATETLPPSSPA
+689 ATPETASSSSPTPSS
-700 LSQQEQDPQQT
+700 QEQDPQQT

>member
-53 ARLFAKALLCAS
+53 ARLFAKALLCTS

-176 RIKSDEMFAH
+176 RIKGDEMFAH

-287 YMRDV
+287 YTRDV

-299 ESRLTLDDYAELFT
+299 ESRLALDDYAELFT

-391 TSGPS
+391 TSGYL
-396 QQSGAF
+396 QQSGAST
-402 AAHAPVQHAARVQPV
+402 AHAPVQHTAHVQS
-417 QKASVQQSGYQPL
+417 ASNTSVQQFRYQPL
-430 QQHVQPYA
+430 QQTAQ
-438 PQHVQQRAQQM
+438 QRVQQPMQQHAQQSI
-449 PQQPAQQQA
+449 QQQA
-458 QQMPQQPVQPPIQ
+458 QQMPQQPAQLPIQ

-559 SCVAPIFG
+559 SCAAPIFG

-578 QQTNIARAHAAQ
+578 QQTNIAHAHAAQ
-590 TPAPKPITAPAPSTS
+590 TPAAKPITVPAPSTS

-617 PPVATPA
+617 PSVATPA

-649 KSVSTPMPQPT
+649 KSASTPTPQPT
-660 QSVAPQDTT
+660 QSAAPQNAK

>member
-53 ARLFAKALLCAS
+53 ARLFAKALLCTS

-176 RIKSDEMFAH
+176 RIKGDEMFAH

-287 YMRDV
+287 YTRDV

-299 ESRLTLDDYAELFT
+299 EQHLTLDDYAELFT

-372 SSPALIKRLEAVET
+372 SSPVLIKRLEAVET

-391 TSGPS
+391 TSGSP
-396 QQSGAF
+396 QQSGLS
-402 AAHAPVQHAARVQPV
+402 AAHGPVQHTAHVQS
-417 QKASVQQSGYQPL
+417 ASNTSVQQR
-430 QQHVQPYA
+430 
-438 PQHVQQRAQQM
+438 VQQT
-449 PQQPAQQQA
+449 PQQPIQQQA

-578 QQTNIARAHAAQ
+578 QQTNIARTHAAQ
-590 TPAPKPITAPAPSTS
+590 IPAAKPIAAPAPSTS

-624 PVPAQAPAVAPVPTP
+624 PVPAQAPAAAPVPTP
-639 SVAPAPAPQP
+639 SVAPAPVPQP
-649 KSVSTPMPQPT
+649 KSVSTPTPQPT
-660 QSVAPQDTT
+660 QSAAPQNAT
-669 PSVQSASNGASS
+669 PSVQSVSNGASS

>member
-53 ARLFAKALLCAS
+53 ARLFAKALLCTS

-287 YMRDV
+287 YTRDV

-299 ESRLTLDDYAELFT
+299 EQHLTLDDYAELFT

-372 SSPALIKRLEAVET
+372 SSSALIKRLEAVET

-391 TSGPS
+391 TSRSP
-396 QQSGAF
+396 QQSGLS
-402 AAHAPVQHAARVQPV
+402 AAHAPVQHTARVQS
-417 QKASVQQSGYQPL
+417 ASNTSVQQSRYQPL
-430 QQHVQPYA
+430 QQPAQ
-438 PQHVQQRAQQM
+438 QRVQQSIQQQAQQ
-449 PQQPAQQQA
+449 PIQQQA

-471 AHTSRPTQQPSQATA
+471 ARTPQPAQQPSQAIA

-649 KSVSTPMPQPT
+649 KSASTPTPQPT
-660 QSVAPQDTT
+660 QSVAPQNAT
-669 PSVQSASNGASS
+669 PSVQSVSNAAAS
-681 ARAHEKTV
+681 ARAHEKT
-689 ATETLPPSSPA
+689 ATPETVPSSSPA
-700 LSQQEQDPQQT
+700 SSSQEQDPQQT

>member
-53 ARLFAKALLCAS
+53 ARLFAKALLCTS

-143 EEPPSHVVFILCT
+143 EEPPAHVVFILCT

-176 RIKSDEMFAH
+176 RIKGDEMFTH

-261 KRLFE
+261 KRLFV

-299 ESRLTLDDYAELFT
+299 ESRLALDDYAELFT

-366 HPVVTN
+366 HPVLTN

-391 TSGPS
+391 TSGSP
-396 QQSGAF
+396 QQSGLS
-402 AAHAPVQHAARVQPV
+402 AAHEPVQHTTRVQ
-417 QKASVQQSGYQPL
+417 S
-430 QQHVQPYA
+430 A
-438 PQHVQQRAQQM
+438 PKTSAQQRVQQM
-449 PQQPAQQQA
+449 PQQPMQQQA
-458 QQMPQQPVQPPIQ
+458 QQMPQQPAQPPIQ
-471 AHTSRPTQQPSQATA
+471 ARKPQPAQQPSQATA

-525 IRSDDGTRLVIEL
+525 IRSDDGARLVIEL

-578 QQTNIARAHAAQ
+578 QQTNIARAHAVQ
-590 TPAPKPITAPAPSTS
+590 TPATAPAAAPTPTPGIAPAPAPSA
-605 SVSISAPTPVST
+605 VLV
-617 PPVATPA
+617 PA
-624 PVPAQAPAVAPVPTP
+624 PAPAAAPVPTP

-649 KSVSTPMPQPT
+649 KSVSTPTSQPT
-660 QSVAPQDTT
+660 QSVAPQNAT
-669 PSVQSASNGASS
+669 PSVQSVSNAAAS
-681 ARAHEKTV
+681 ARAHEKT
-689 ATETLPPSSPA
+689 ATPETVPSSSPA
-700 LSQQEQDPQQT
+700 SSSQEQDPQQT

-736 KPRIESRESLE
+736 KPRMESRESLE

>member
-53 ARLFAKALLCAS
+53 ARLFAKALLCTS

-278 VQAACELAE
+278 VQTACELAE

-299 ESRLTLDDYAELFT
+299 EQHLTLDDYAELFT
-313 CGVATSQLE
+313 CGFATSQLE

-372 SSPALIKRLEAVET
+372 SSPALIKRLETVET

-391 TSGPS
+391 TSGSP
-396 QQSGAF
+396 QQSGLS
-402 AAHAPVQHAARVQPV
+402 AAHGPVQHTAHVQSAPNT
-417 QKASVQQSGYQPL
+417 SVQQSRYQPL
-430 QQHVQPYA
+430 QQTAQ
-438 PQHVQQRAQQM
+438 QRVQQPMQQHAQQ
-449 PQQPAQQQA
+449 PIQQQA
-458 QQMPQQPVQPPIQ
+458 QQMPQQPAQLPIQ

-525 IRSDDGTRLVIEL
+525 IRSDNGTRLVIEL

-548 LAEPSISALVQ
+548 LAEHSISALVQ

-590 TPAPKPITAPAPSTS
+590 IPAAKPIAAPAPSTS

-639 SVAPAPAPQP
+639 SVAPAPAPQS
-649 KSVSTPMPQPT
+649 KSASTPTLQPT
-660 QSVAPQDTT
+660 QSVAPQNTT
-669 PSVQSASNGASS
+669 PSVQSVSNGAAS

-689 ATETLPPSSPA
+689 ATEPSHPSSPA

>member
-53 ARLFAKALLCAS
+53 ARLFAKALLCTS

-176 RIKSDEMFAH
+176 RIKGDEMFAH

-299 ESRLTLDDYAELFT
+299 ESRLALDDYAELFT

-391 TSGPS
+391 TSGYL
-396 QQSGAF
+396 QQSGAST
-402 AAHAPVQHAARVQPV
+402 AHTPVQHEARVQPA
-417 QKASVQQSGYQPL
+417 QKASVQQSGYQPV
-430 QQHVQPYA
+430 QQPAQMRTPQPAQQRAQQMPQQPAQPPA
-438 PQHVQQRAQQM
+438 PQPVQQRAQQM
-449 PQQPAQQQA
+449 PQQPAQ
-458 QQMPQQPVQPPIQ
+458 PPIQ
-471 AHTSRPTQQPSQATA
+471 ARKPQPAQQPSQATA
-486 APLSQGTA
+486 APMSQGTA

-502 WKQVV
+502 WKQTV

-525 IRSDDGTRLVIEL
+525 IRSDDGVRLVIEL

-578 QQTNIARAHAAQ
+578 QQTNIARAQAAQ
-590 TPAPKPITAPAPSTS
+590 TPATTPVAAPTPTPAITSAPGSAPAP
-605 SVSISAPTPVST
+605 A
-617 PPVATPA
+617 PA
-624 PVPAQAPAVAPVPTP
+624 PAPAAAPVPTP

-649 KSVSTPMPQPT
+649 KGVSTPMPQPT
-660 QSVAPQDTT
+660 QSVAPQNAI
-669 PSVQSASNGASS
+669 PSAQSVSNSAAS

-689 ATETLPPSSPA
+689 APETASSSSPTPSS
-700 LSQQEQDPQQT
+700 QEQDPQHA

-736 KPRIESRESLE
+736 KPRMETRETSE

>member
-53 ARLFAKALLCAS
+53 ARLFAKALLCTS

-299 ESRLTLDDYAELFT
+299 EQHLTLDDYAELFT

-391 TSGPS
+391 TSGS
-396 QQSGAF
+396 AQQSGLS
-402 AAHAPVQHAARVQPV
+402 AAHGLVQHTVHVQSGPNTS
-417 QKASVQQSGYQPL
+417 AQQSRYQPL
-430 QQHVQPYA
+430 QQP
-438 PQHVQQRAQQM
+438 AQQHIQQSIQQQA
-449 PQQPAQQQA
+449 QQPIQQQA

-471 AHTSRPTQQPSQATA
+471 ARTPQPAQQPSQAIA

-590 TPAPKPITAPAPSTS
+590 IPAAKPIAAPAPSTS

-617 PPVATPA
+617 TSVATPA
-624 PVPAQAPAVAPVPTP
+624 PASVPAVAPVSAPAPT
-639 SVAPAPAPQP
+639 PAPAPQP
-649 KSVSTPMPQPT
+649 KSVSTSTSQPT

-700 LSQQEQDPQQT
+700 LSQQEQDPQHT

-736 KPRIESRESLE
+736 KPRMETRETSE

>member
-53 ARLFAKALLCAS
+53 ARLFAKALLCTS

-143 EEPPSHVVFILCT
+143 EEPPAHVVFILCT
-156 TEPHK
+156 TESHK

-176 RIKSDEMFAH
+176 RIKGDEMFAH

-234 RLVEDMLGA
+234 HLVEDMLGA

-299 ESRLTLDDYAELFT
+299 ESRLALDDYAELFT

-366 HPVVTN
+366 HPVLTN

-391 TSGPS
+391 TSGSP
-396 QQSGAF
+396 QQSGLS
-402 AAHAPVQHAARVQPV
+402 AAHEPVQHTTRVQ
-417 QKASVQQSGYQPL
+417 S
-430 QQHVQPYA
+430 A
-438 PQHVQQRAQQM
+438 PKTSAQQRVQQM
-449 PQQPAQQQA
+449 PQQPMQQQA
-458 QQMPQQPVQPPIQ
+458 QQMPQQPAQPPIQ
-471 AHTSRPTQQPSQATA
+471 ARKPQPAQQPSQATA

-525 IRSDDGTRLVIEL
+525 IRSDDGARLVIEL

-578 QQTNIARAHAAQ
+578 QQTNIAHTPAAQ
-590 TPAPKPITAPAPSTS
+590 IPAAKPIAAPAPSTS

-624 PVPAQAPAVAPVPTP
+624 PVPAQAPAAAPVPTP

-649 KSVSTPMPQPT
+649 KSVSTPTSQPT
-660 QSVAPQDTT
+660 QSVAPQNAT
-669 PSVQSASNGASS
+669 PSVQSVSNAAAS
-681 ARAHEKTV
+681 ARAHEKT
-689 ATETLPPSSPA
+689 ATPETVPSSSPA
-700 LSQQEQDPQQT
+700 SSSQEQDPQQT

>member
-53 ARLFAKALLCAS
+53 ARLFAKALLCTS

-143 EEPPSHVVFILCT
+143 EEPPAHVVFILCT

-176 RIKSDEMFAH
+176 RIKGDEMFAH

-234 RLVEDMLGA
+234 HLVEDMLGA

-299 ESRLTLDDYAELFT
+299 ESRLALDDYAELFT

-366 HPVVTN
+366 HPVLTN

-391 TSGPS
+391 TSGSP
-396 QQSGAF
+396 QQSGLS
-402 AAHAPVQHAARVQPV
+402 AAHEPVQHTTRVQ
-417 QKASVQQSGYQPL
+417 S
-430 QQHVQPYA
+430 A
-438 PQHVQQRAQQM
+438 PKTSAQQRVQQM
-449 PQQPAQQQA
+449 PQQPMQQQA
-458 QQMPQQPVQPPIQ
+458 QQMPQQPAQPPIQ
-471 AHTSRPTQQPSQATA
+471 ARKPQLAQQPSQATA

-525 IRSDDGTRLVIEL
+525 IRSDDGVRLVIEL

-736 KPRIESRESLE
+736 KPRMESRESLE

>member
-53 ARLFAKALLCAS
+53 ARLFAKALLCTS

-176 RIKSDEMFAH
+176 RIKSDEMFVH

-287 YMRDV
+287 YTRDV

-299 ESRLTLDDYAELFT
+299 EQHLTLDDYAELFT

-391 TSGPS
+391 TSGSP
-396 QQSGAF
+396 QQSGLS
-402 AAHAPVQHAARVQPV
+402 AAHAPVQHTAHVQS
-417 QKASVQQSGYQPL
+417 ASNTSVQQFRYQPL
-430 QQHVQPYA
+430 QQTAQ
-438 PQHVQQRAQQM
+438 QRVQQPMQQHAQQSI
-449 PQQPAQQQA
+449 QQQA
-458 QQMPQQPVQPPIQ
+458 QQMPQQPAQPPIQ

-486 APLSQGTA
+486 EPLSQGTA

-590 TPAPKPITAPAPSTS
+590 TPAAKPITAPAPSAS

-617 PPVATPA
+617 TPVATPA
-624 PVPAQAPAVAPVPTP
+624 PASVPAVAPVSAPAPT
-639 SVAPAPAPQP
+639 PAPAPQP
-649 KSVSTPMPQPT
+649 KSVSTPTPQPT
-660 QSVAPQDTT
+660 QSAAPQNAK
-669 PSVQSASNGASS
+669 PSSQSVSNGATS
-681 ARAHEKTV
+681 ARAHEKPL
-689 ATETLPPSSPA
+689 ATEPAHPSSPA

-736 KPRIESRESLE
+736 KPRVESRESLE